1 MSISHFF
8 LCTLL
13 LLLPGKS
20 TVKKPKSIRDMKIKK
35 VGLLVLSVLIL
46 SVGTLRADEGMWM
59 LPLIQKL
66 NIKKMSEIGFKLSA
80 KDIYD
85 INNSSLKDAVLHF
98 GGGCTAEIISKDGL
112 VLTNHHCGYGSIQ
125 KLSSVDHD
133 YLQDGF
139 WAKNRDEELPSKGL
153 TVTFLDRFEDVTKEV
168 TAVMSAASD
177 SKAKE
182 EALRTVSD
190 QLTIKAIGA
199 NKYLK
204 GRVVSFFGDN
214 QYYLVLTKTYS
225 DIRFVGAPPSSIGK
239 FGADTDNWMWPRHTG
254 DFSMFRIYAD
264 KDNNPAD
271 FSKDNVPFKPK
282 KFLTISLKGVSQ
294 NDPSMVIGYP
304 GRTNRFMTSYEVKET
319 SEITNAI
326 TILVRGVRQNILM
339 TDMEADPKVRLQYS
353 SKYAGSSNF
362 WKKAIGM
369 NETFEKLKV
378 CDRRAAEEKT
388 FNEWVS
394 ADPARTEK
402 YGKALA
408 DVKSAIEGRAKLQVI
423 LKYYTEALS
432 SIELTSAA
440 QRFGPKSEV
449 NGREGRGSGRPFIL
463 ITPAEFYKDY
473 NTATDKKVAKAMISL
488 FREKIPAT
496 ELPDFYKTIDSNF
509 QGSIDA
515 YVEAIFSQSVF
526 ASEEKVKSA
535 LAGDKKVMTNDPAF
549 VAAKNISDAMAK
561 YYIELEQYRLL
572 YAKGQKYYIEGV
584 LEMKSGQA
592 IYPDANS
599 TMRLTYGKVLN
610 YSPKDGVI
618 YDYVTTLDGVMQ
630 KEDPKNWEFVVPA
643 KLKELYNAKDF
654 GQYALK
660 DGRMPVA
667 FLTNNDITGGNSG
680 SPVMNRKGELIGTAF
695 DGNWE
700 SMSSD
705 IIFEPSLQR
714 CINVDIRYTLF
725 IMDKFGGAGYL
736 LDEMKIVR

>member
-1 MSISHFF
+1 MN
-8 LCTLL
+8 
-13 LLLPGKS
+13 
-20 TVKKPKSIRDMKIKK
+20 IKK
-35 VGLLVLSVLIL
+35 VGIIFLSVLIM
-46 SVGTLRADEGMWM
+46 SVGYLKADEGMWM

-66 NIKKMSEIGFKLSA
+66 NIKKMSDMGFKLSA

-85 INNSSLKDAVLHF
+85 INHSSLKDAVLHF

-125 KLSSVDHD
+125 KLSTVDHD
-133 YLQDGF
+133 YLQNGY
-139 WAKNRDEELPSKGL
+139 WAMNRDEELPSKGL
-153 TVTFLDRFEDVTKEV
+153 TVTFLDRFEDVTKTV
-168 TAVMSAASD
+168 TDAIAAAND
-177 SKAKE
+177 PKAKE

-190 QLTIKAIGA
+190 QLTTKAVGE

-204 GRVVSFFGDN
+204 GRVISFFGDN
-214 QYYLVLTKTYS
+214 QYYMVITKTYN

-264 KDNNPAD
+264 KDNNPAE
-271 FSKDNVPFKPK
+271 FSKENVPYQPK
-282 KFLTISLKGVSQ
+282 KFLTISLKGVNQ
-294 NDPSMVIGYP
+294 NDPAMIIGYP

-326 TILVRGVRQNILM
+326 TILVRGVRQDVLM
-339 TDMEADPKVRLQYS
+339 ADMVADPKIRLQYS

-378 CDRRAAEEKT
+378 YNRRAAEEKT
-388 FNEWVS
+388 FTEWVA
-394 ADPARTEK
+394 ADPARVEK

-408 DVKSAIEGRAKLQVI
+408 DVKSAIDGRAKLQV
-423 LKYYTEALS
+423 LVKYYTEALNP
-432 SIELTSAA
+432 IELTTAA
-440 QRFGPKSEV
+440 LRYGPKSDT
-449 NGREGRGSGRPFIL
+449 GSRDGRGGRPT
-463 ITPAEFYKDY
+463 ITPADFYKDY
-473 NTATDKKVAKAMISL
+473 SAATDKKVAKALIAL
-488 FREKIPAT
+488 FKEKVPADD
-496 ELPDFYKTIDSNF
+496 LPDFYKTIDANY

-515 YVEAIFSQSVF
+515 YVEAMFSQSVF
-526 ASEEKVKSA
+526 VSEEKLNAA
-535 LAGDKKVMTNDPAF
+535 LSGDKKVMENDPAF
-549 VAAKNISDAMAK
+549 VAGKEISGAMTK
-561 YYIELEQYRLL
+561 YYNELEPYRSL
-572 YAKGQKYYIEGV
+572 YAKGQKLYIAGV
-584 LEMKSGQA
+584 LEMKAGKA

-599 TMRLTYGKVLN
+599 TMRMTYGQVLS
-610 YSPKDGVI
+610 YSPKDGVT

-643 KLKELYNAKDF
+643 KLKDLYNHKDF

-680 SPVMNRKGELIGTAF
+680 SPVMNGKGELIGTAF

-736 LDEMKIVR
+736 LNEMKISK